1 MTIAKSKKYLNDLR
15 KAENWLSNYIAKATE
30 GVDSKDVG
38 LMRHKI
44 KQAEIALFQTNKV
57 KGVPKELRKFFSQR
71 EKGGDIVSTNFRR
84 LLNLP
89 SNIGTGIS
97 NIEKQSRL
105 DANKRALKSGKQPL
119 YIGSPR
125 GPFTKSKPVLGK
137 YKSAKEYTFDRTNL
151 ATLLNGLVQER
162 YAVEDLIGSRGT
174 DIIDYKL
181 FSRMGITNFNPIDG
195 VNPLYDGDHDVITH
209 AKRIKSERDTRQ
221 KLYKGN
227 DDYGSAWWKTGTSY
241 KSLFNKE
248 SPNYT
253 AKTASS
259 GKALSISERQA
270 YDPDRVADASM
281 GDKYWSGR
289 GSGRSFKQANQD
301 TRALLI
307 DDYGASAADV
317 NRLSND
323 VLSRFRISGHLA
335 KTDTNLQLLQDG
347 GGSIN
352 LKLNRNSL
360 STPSGAVYEG
370 SNPTKTNKTESKS
383 NRSFLGFTRIKDD
396 KGNPVP
402 LSKTFSDPL
411 E

>member
-30 GVDSKDVG
+30 GVDPKDAG

-57 KGVPKELRKFFSQR
+57 KGVPKELSKFFSQR
-71 EKGGDIVSTNFRR
+71 EKQNPIVGLGKTI
-84 LLNLP
+84 LNIP
-89 SNIGTGIS
+89 
-97 NIEKQSRL
+97 KHL
-105 DANKRALKSGKQPL
+105 DANLLKSSRDLRIRSNQARLARGQQPI
-119 YIGSPR
+119 YVGDKAPQTVTR
-125 GPFTKSKPVLGK
+125 PVNP
-137 YKSAKEYTFDRTNL
+137 AYTFDRTNL

-174 DIIDYKL
+174 DNIDYKL
-181 FSRMGITNFNPIDG
+181 LSRMGITNFNPIDG
-195 VNPLYDGDHDVITH
+195 VNPLYDGEHDVITH

-270 YDPDRVADASM
+270 YDPDRLVDASM
-281 GDKYWSGR
+281 GNKYWSGR

-396 KGNPVP
+396 KGKNVP
-402 LSKTFSDPL
+402 LHETFSDPL
-411 E
+411 

>member
-1 MTIAKSKKYLNDLR
+1 MTKYHLQAPYLPKGDQPKAISKLIEGVNTGKKYQTLLGATGTGKTFTIANV
-15 KAENWLSNYIAKATE
+15 IAQT
-30 GVDSKDVG
+30 G
-38 LMRHKI
+38 RP
-44 KQAEIALFQTNKV
+44 ALVLAHNKTLAAQLCN
-57 KGVPKELRKFFSQR
+57 ELREFFP
-71 EKGGDIVSTNFRR
+71 N
-84 LLNLP
+84 N
-89 SNIGTGIS
+89 
-97 NIEKQSRL
+97 
-105 DANKRALKSGKQPL
+105 
-119 YIGSPR
+119 
-125 GPFTKSKPVLGK
+125 
-137 YKSAKEYTFDRTNL
+137 
-151 ATLLNGLVQER
+151 
-162 YAVEDLIGSRGT
+162 AVEYFISYY
-174 DIIDYKL
+174 DYYQPEAYVPV
-181 FSRMGITNFNPIDG
+181 S
-195 VNPLYDGDHDVITH
+195 
-209 AKRIKSERDTRQ
+209 DT
-221 KLYKGN
+221 YI
-227 DDYGSAWWKTGTSY
+227 
-241 KSLFNKE
+241 
-248 SPNYT
+248 

-259 GKALSISERQA
+259 GKALSIGERKA
-270 YDPDRVADASM
+270 YDANRLADASM

-370 SNPTKTNKTESKS
+370 SHPTKPNKTESKS